1 MKNVRPSLLVVM
13 ALTACLAVPVAQA
26 STVGVG
32 TCPQSYITFTTIQ
45 AAITAVPPGSVIKIC
60 PGTYAEQ
67 LLITKKLTDR
77 GDCVGWPGCGR
88 HYASGGWS
96 TGKLD

>member
-13 ALTACLAVPVAQA
+13 ALTACLAVPIAQA

-45 AAITAVPPGSVIKIC
+45 TAIMAVPPETSLRSA
-60 PGTYAEQ
+60 PAT
-67 LLITKKLTDR
+67 TR
-77 GDCVGWPGCGR
+77 NNF
-88 HYASGGWS
+88 
-96 TGKLD
+96 